1 MDARGVRGRVMRT
14 KVKTFFSDPCVRIT
28 SGIFGFL
35 FLLAVLFVPCTKTV
49 TTVRPDPSGYFETK
63 TTVHTSAY
71 LFLPEYLAR
80 RSRSGQGP
88 EAIRTKSLQWTAAMA
103 VVVILGVF
111 DTALVCLLFRK
122 KRRTADGEGDA
133 ENDGPGEESGG
144 GSGFGLLR

>member
-1 MDARGVRGRVMRT
+1 MRT
-14 KVKTFFSDPCVRIT
+14 RLKAHFTDPCVRIT
-28 SGIFGFL
+28 AGIFGFL

-49 TTVRPDPSGYFETK
+49 TTVRPDPSGYYETK
-63 TTVHTSAY
+63 TTVHRSAT
-71 LFLPEYLAR
+71 LFLPEYLAQ
-80 RSRSGQGP
+80 RSRPGP
-88 EAIRTKSLQWTAAMA
+88 EIIRTKSLQWTAAMA

-122 KRRTADGEGDA
+122 KRRTADGGDDA

>member
-63 TTVHTSAY
+63 TTIRRSAT
-71 LFLPEYLAR
+71 LFLPEYLSR
-80 RSRSGQGP
+80 RSRSGRGP
-88 EAIRTKSLQWTAAMA
+88 ETIRMKSLQWTSVMAA
-103 VVVILGVF
+103 VVTLGVL
-111 DTALVCLLFRK
+111 DTALVCLLFRRK
-122 KRRTADGEGDA
+122 KRTADNEGED
-133 ENDGPGEESGG
+133 ENDEPGEESGG